1 MNDQVKSDP
10 WLSPGQKS
18 VLRVTL
24 TVLCLSVL
32 FVISVWFIQSL
43 SSFLTYFS
51 SVLWPLAIASI
62 LAILLKPLVRLM
74 EEKFGLSHALAI
86 SLLYLFVI
94 GVGAFSLWAV
104 GGEVIRQTK
113 ELSGASMG
121 WPEKIESRVKE
132 SLSPSTWDAIA
143 EKFNQFKKDWKNHS
157 LILSEKVDALS
168 TRSTEALQGAWS
180 RMGSLFSFFTSLAI
194 VPIYLYYFLSTKR
207 DHLADLA
214 GQLSFIKED
223 VRADILYLIRQF
235 KEILEVFF
243 RGQLIIGFMMGV
255 GYAVGFSLS
264 GLKFGIALGLFF
276 GLLNIVPFLGSVLG
290 VLTVLVVSYLQTGGI
305 LESGNWNVLLGCG
318 FTFVLVQ
325 VLESYWLSP
334 RVMGDRTGLHPV
346 VIIASVF
353 FWGLAFDGVLGMILG
368 IPLTAFL
375 TVFWRLLR
383 KKYLPDRTS

>member
-10 WLSPGQKS
+10 WLNPGQKS

-157 LILSEKVDALS
+157 LILSEKVDALP

-194 VPIYLYYFLSTKR
+194 VPIYLYYFLSSKR

-214 GQLSFIKED
+214 GQLSFIKGD

-290 VLTVLVVSYLQTGGI
+290 VFTVLVVSYLQTG
-305 LESGNWNVLLGCG
+305 
-318 FTFVLVQ
+318 
-325 VLESYWLSP
+325 
-334 RVMGDRTGLHPV
+334 
-346 VIIASVF
+346 
-353 FWGLAFDGVLGMILG
+353 
-368 IPLTAFL
+368 
-375 TVFWRLLR
+375 
-383 KKYLPDRTS
+383 

>member
-1 MNDQVKSDP
+1 MNDQEKSNP
-10 WLSPGQKS
+10 WISPGLKS
-18 VLRVTL
+18 VLNVTL
-24 TVLCLSVL
+24 TVLCISIL
-32 FVISVWFIQSL
+32 FIVSVWFIQSMG
-43 SSFLTYFS
+43 SFLAYFS
-51 SVLWPLAIASI
+51 PVLWPLAIASI
-62 LAILLKPLVRLM
+62 LAILLKPLVRVM
-74 EEKFGLSHALAI
+74 EEKFGLSHGLAI
-86 SLLYLFVI
+86 GLLYFLVI

-104 GGEVIRQTK
+104 GGEVIQQTK

-121 WPEKIESRVKE
+121 WPEKIENKVKD
-132 SLSPSTWDAIA
+132 SLSPSTWEAIA
-143 EKFNQFKKDWKNHS
+143 EKFNQFKKDWKNRTH
-157 LILSEKVDALS
+157 LLSEKVDGLPS
-168 TRSTEALQGAWS
+168 GSTEALQGAWS
-180 RMGSLFSFFTSLAI
+180 SMGSLFSFFTSLAI
-194 VPIYLYYFLSTKR
+194 VPIYLYYFLSSKR

-214 GQLSFIKED
+214 GQLSFLKGD
-223 VRADILYLIRQF
+223 VRGDVLYLIRQF

-243 RGQLIIGFMMGV
+243 RGQLIIGLMMGV
-255 GYAVGFSLS
+255 GYAIGFSLS

-290 VLTVLVVSYLQTGGI
+290 VFTVLVVSYLQTGGI
-305 LESGNWNVLLGCG
+305 LESGNWNVLWGCG
-318 FTFVLVQ
+318 FTFAVVQ

-383 KKYLPDRTS
+383 KKYLPNRSS